1 MVAYTWGSRI
11 PLKYLIVMII
21 TDNTHRAV
29 IRHTFF
35 TWRRFSGVIPLSLS
49 FHEEQQPNRVTL
61 LCLIFPGLTEN
72 IHTSPPFPRID
83 RKHTYDTP
91 FSQEWQKAYIHH
103 PFYQDWQKTYIRHPF
118 SQDWQKTY
126 IRHPLFP
133 GLTQAL
139 KWKECWKYGRA
150 NYVVYS

>member
-72 IHTSPPFPRID
+72 IHTSPPFPRIA
-83 RKHTYDTP
+83 RKHIYVT
-91 FSQEWQKAYIHH
+91 
-103 PFYQDWQKTYIRHPF
+103 PF

-133 GLTQAL
+133 RMTESIHTSPLLPGLTENIHTSPL
-139 KWKECWKYGRA
+139 FPGLTENIHTSPPFPRIDTGT
-150 NYVVYS
+150 